1 MATTVPAP
9 LGAVAH
15 YNLLEQLAPAGPGDL
30 FRARDTKLGRTVTL
44 RLLPV
49 DFVATPAESRDIV
62 DTARA
67 LGAISHPNVTTIFD
81 AGFHNGRIYLAFEF
95 LKGQSLRAEMG
106 GRPLNVRR
114 AVETAIQISDAL
126 ANAHAAGF
134 LHGGLSP
141 ESVALTAKGH
151 AKIPVFERAAQGG
164 FDRTETGY
172 KLRDYDSPEEARGE
186 SPDDRSDV
194 YSAGAILFEMLTGR
208 RPLHRGAAAPSATN
222 AHVTPELDALVL
234 KVLSPN
240 PDARYQTAAALAA
253 DLRKVLAAIDARGG
267 AGDEREVAALAAR
280 GGKVAWV
287 VALVLL
293 ILAATLIAWRLLA

>member
-1 MATTVPAP
+1 VTTTVPAP

-15 YNLLEQLAPAGPGDL
+15 YNLLEQLPASGPGDL

-44 RLLPV
+44 RLLAA
-49 DFVATPAESRDIV
+49 DYASTQAEGMEIV

-67 LGAISHPNVTTIFD
+67 LSAISHPNVTTIFD
-81 AGFHNGRIYLAFEF
+81 AGLHNGRIYLAFEF

-106 GRPLNVRR
+106 GRPLSVRR

-151 AKIPVFERAAQGG
+151 AKIPVFELAALSG

-172 KLRDYDSPEEARGE
+172 RLRDYDSPEEARGQ

-208 RPLHRGAAAPSATN
+208 RPMHRGAAAASASN
-222 AHVTPELDALVL
+222 PHVSKELDALVL
-234 KVLSPN
+234 KVLSPS
-240 PDARYQTAAALAA
+240 PEARHQTAAALAA
-253 DLRKVLAAIDARGG
+253 DLRRVLVTIDARGG
-267 AGDEREVAALAAR
+267 AGDEHTPALPAAR
-280 GGKVAWV
+280 GRQSVVVAVLALLLAGVAWF
-287 VALVLL
+287 
-293 ILAATLIAWRLLA
+293 AWRALA